1 MARDFISELTN
12 QLSYEQPSWDCI
24 RAARTKL
31 ADWQQYYDDM
41 QNKASPLW
49 DEAVFVA
56 IFKEYKA
63 IRALLKS
70 NKLLPPEKSVFLDPE
85 DK

>member
-1 MARDFISELTN
+1 
-12 QLSYEQPSWDCI
+12 
-24 RAARTKL
+24 
-31 ADWQQYYDDM
+31 M

-70 NKLLPPEKSVFLDPE
+70 NKLLAPEKSVFLDPE